1 MNQHHHHHHHH
12 GSPSRTLDIDTRLV
26 TAGAMLTVCGSLVAF
41 AGVAL
46 VGFAVVNAGRR
57 WVRQLEV
64 PPGELAAAKLRQAKQ
79 ASLAGMQAWQAAS
92 GDGGRSAP

>member
-1 MNQHHHHHHHH
+1 MNQHHHHH
-12 GSPSRTLDIDTRLV
+12 GSSRALDIDTRLV
-26 TAGAMLTVCGSLVAF
+26 TAGAMLTMCGSLVAF

-46 VGFAVVNAGRR
+46 VGVAVVNAGRR
-57 WVRQLEV
+57 WVRRMEV

-92 GDGGRSAP
+92 GDGGRSAQ